1 MEKVAVSSLGKILS
15 LKYPRDVLC
24 CYATV
29 CVSPKLRTQQLVSC
43 RCQKKGSSASQEALE
58 TVQVGGSPRKSKT
71 TESVRTQGWC
81 CHEPLKKLTDGRLS
95 LGWDLK
101 MRKTG
106 RGRST
111 RSTSCVSFSFAFASG
126 LLLTLWKC
134 HKDEHFTCGEC
145 GSGVTQRACRR
156 VMLKSLSSYSIVI
169 KSLSRKVTIIL
180 ILCLFKKKKKAHR
193 DSAMQ
198 QNRLGTQVR
207 FLVLAWIL
215 CHGIMSPERFS
226 DGSRSLDYDISLFA
240 LRKSIHSISDESL
253 KKKRLVPNLYW

>member
-180 ILCLFKKKKKAHR
+180 ILCLFKKKKKR
-193 DSAMQ
+193 LTEILPCNRTGLEPRCVFWFWPGSCAMASCLL
-198 QNRLGTQVR
+198 RGSVTGPE
-207 FLVLAWIL
+207 VLTMTSVSL
-215 CHGIMSPERFS
+215 LS
-226 DGSRSLDYDISLFA
+226 GSQYIA
-240 LRKSIHSISDESL
+240 
-253 KKKRLVPNLYW
+253 

>member
-180 ILCLFKKKKKAHR
+180 ILCLFKKKKG
-193 DSAMQ
+193 SQ
-198 QNRLGTQVR
+198 R
-207 FLVLAWIL
+207 FCHATEQAWNP
-215 CHGIMSPERFS
+215 GEFF
-226 DGSRSLDYDISLFA
+226 GSGLD
-240 LRKSIHSISDESL
+240 
-253 KKKRLVPNLYW
+253 LVPWHHVSWEVQWRVQKSWLWHQSLCSQEVNT